1 MRLCTLFARRHKAKD
16 FTSKNMKF
24 FLGVTAPEDKKL
36 LFNSYIF
43 VFLFLPLC
51 LLLYFGSNHFHKYEL
66 GKIFLT
72 CMSLWFYAYFN
83 VNYLPIILCSIPVNY
98 FLYCLLERTAHRK
111 AVVATGI
118 LLNLGVLFYFK
129 YYDFFIGNINS
140 LFGTNF
146 LLNHVLLPLGISF
159 FTFQQIGF
167 LVDAYRGE
175 AKGYSFLDYALFV
188 TFFPQ
193 LIAGPIV
200 THKEMIPQF
209 QELSKKKF
217 DWDNFGTGVYGFVLG
232 MTKKVLVAD
241 TFGLGVDWGFANPER
256 LNGLAVLLV
265 MLSYMI
271 QLYFDFSGYCDM
283 ARGIG
288 KMFNI
293 EIPVNFNSPYKA
305 VDLID
310 FWKRWHITLSRF
322 FTQYVYIPLG
332 GSRKGTVR
340 TYFNIFMIYFVSGVW
355 HGAGWT
361 YVIWGAMHA
370 SVYVLTRIFKK
381 GIEKIPKVITWFGTM
396 VFFMFSLVFFRAESV
411 SQALLLLKRLFTE
424 GFDLPWVPADLAACY
439 QLEEF
444 WYPLK
449 VLGVDRLPFAQYY
462 MMFLLIG
469 GAWFVML
476 LCKNVN
482 EKMENRK
489 QGVLNAVICAGL
501 LIWNVIS
508 FSGVSSFLYFN
519 F

>member
-1 MRLCTLFARRHKAKD
+1 M
-16 FTSKNMKF
+16 
-24 FLGVTAPEDKKL
+24 

-51 LLLYFGSNHFHKYEL
+51 LLFYFGSNHFQKYEL

-72 CMSLWFYAYFN
+72 LMSLWFYAYFN
-83 VNYLPIILCSIPVNY
+83 VSYLPIIVCSILVNY
-98 FLYCLLERTAHRK
+98 LLYCLMEKTIHRK
-111 AVVATGI
+111 AVMAAGV

-129 YYDFFIGNINS
+129 YYDFFMENINS
-140 LFGTNF
+140 LFGTDF

-167 LVDAYRGE
+167 LVDAYRKE
-175 AKGYSFLDYALFV
+175 ASGYSFVDYALFV

-209 QELSKKKF
+209 QNISLKKF
-217 DWDNFGTGVYGFVLG
+217 DIDNFADGVYAFILG

-241 TFGLGVDWGFANPER
+241 AFGIGVDWGFANPER

-293 EIPVNFNSPYKA
+293 EIPINFNSPYKA

-340 TYFNIFMIYFVSGVW
+340 TYFNIFMIYFVSGIW

-361 YVIWGAMHA
+361 YVIWGALHA
-370 SVYVLTRIFKK
+370 SVYVLNRMFKK
-381 GIEKIPKVITWFGTM
+381 GIEKIPHVLTWFGTM

-411 SQALLLLKRLFTE
+411 SKALLMLKRFFTE
-424 GFDLPWVPADLAACY
+424 GFELPWVPADLAACY
-439 QLEEF
+439 QVEEF

-469 GAWFVML
+469 GAWLVLL

-482 EKMENRK
+482 EKTESRK
-489 QGVLNAVICAGL
+489 PGIFSAVVCAGL

-508 FSGVSSFLYFN
+508 FSKVSSFLYFN

>member
-1 MRLCTLFARRHKAKD
+1 M
-16 FTSKNMKF
+16 
-24 FLGVTAPEDKKL
+24 

-51 LLLYFGSNHFHKYEL
+51 LILYFGCNRYKKYEL

-72 CMSLWFYAYFN
+72 GMSLWFYAYFN
-83 VNYLPIILCSIPVNY
+83 WSYLPIIVSSIIVNY
-98 FLYCLLERTAHRK
+98 LLYCFMAKSVHKK
-111 AVVATGI
+111 AIMAAGV
-118 LLNLGVLFYFK
+118 LLNLAVLFYFK

-140 LFGTNF
+140 VFGTDF
-146 LLNHVLLPLGISF
+146 LLNNVLLPLGISF
-159 FTFQQIGF
+159 FTFQQVGF

-175 AKGYSFLDYALFV
+175 AKGYSFVDCSLFV

-200 THKEMIPQF
+200 THNEMIPQF
-209 QELSKKKF
+209 QDMDKKKF
-217 DWDNFGTGVYGFVLG
+217 DWDNFGTCVYGFVLG

-241 TFGLGVDWGFANPER
+241 TFALGVDWGFSNPEK

-293 EIPVNFNSPYKA
+293 EIPINFNSPYKA
-305 VDLID
+305 VDLVD

-332 GSRKGTVR
+332 GSRKGRIR

-361 YVIWGAMHA
+361 YIIWGAMHA
-370 SVYVLTRIFKK
+370 TVYVLTRIFKK
-381 GIEKIPKVITWFGTM
+381 WIEKIPKVITWFSTM
-396 VFFMFSLVFFRAESV
+396 VFFMFSLIFFRAESV
-411 SQALLLLKRLFTE
+411 SQAVLLIKRLFTK
-424 GFDLPWVPADLAACY
+424 GFELPWVKAELAACY

-449 VLGVDRLPFAQYY
+449 VLGVDRLPYSQYY
-462 MMFLLIG
+462 MMFALIA
-469 GAWFVML
+469 GAWIVL
-476 LCKNVN
+476 LFCKNVN
-482 EKMENRK
+482 EKMESRK
-489 QGVLNAVICAGL
+489 PGVISAVVCAGL
-501 LIWNVIS
+501 LIWNIVS